1 MDYNKF
7 YNMIM
12 NDVKYWDEKAKDIR
26 ENLSEA
32 NDYNGAIS
40 STKKILENN
49 KRNLIKVWSSMDSEV
64 FQNIVDQYCNNV
76 LFLGLHM
83 PYVIT
88 QAMGDGVINEQPTE

>member
-12 NDVKYWDEKAKDIR
+12 NDIKYLDEKVKAIKAFLPDLDAQI
-26 ENLSEA
+26 EA
-32 NDYNGAIS
+32 IAS
-40 STKKILENN
+40 VEKIIKTN
-49 KRNLIKVWSSMDSEV
+49 KSNLIEVWSQMDLEV
-64 FQNIVDQYCNNV
+64 FRNIVDQYCNNV

-88 QAMGDGVINEQPTE
+88 QAMGDGIINKSE

>member
-12 NDVKYWDEKAKDIR
+12 SDIKYLDEKVKAIKAFLPDLDAQI
-26 ENLSEA
+26 EA
-32 NDYNGAIS
+32 IAS
-40 STKKILENN
+40 VEKIIKTN
-49 KRNLIKVWSSMDSEV
+49 KSNLIEVWSQMDLEV

-88 QAMGDGVINEQPTE
+88 QAMGDGIINKSE